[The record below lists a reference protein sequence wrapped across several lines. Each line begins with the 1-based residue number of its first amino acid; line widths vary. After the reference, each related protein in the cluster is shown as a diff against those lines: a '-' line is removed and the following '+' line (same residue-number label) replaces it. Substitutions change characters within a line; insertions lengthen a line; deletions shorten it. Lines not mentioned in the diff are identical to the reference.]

1 MTRFEKLLEKWNA
14 GDKVAS
20 ENLEFLLRSVF
31 KERELHVI
39 RELYGIG
46 CYARDKKE
54 IGAELGITENRVSQ
68 IHEKCLIKFED
79 FYTVYPEKW
88 PDEWK

>member
-1 MTRFEKLLEKWNA
+1 MKRFEKLLEKWNA

-20 ENLEFLLRSVF
+20 ENLAFLFRSVF
-31 KERELHVI
+31 KDREFKI
-39 RELYGIG
+39 ICEIYGIG

-68 IHEKCLIKFED
+68 IHEKCLVKFED